1 MPTPNT
7 RPRAAAGAGGK
18 PDSVRKPA
26 ETHDLLNYRL
36 SERLGQE
43 ELATVY
49 RATHL
54 TLDRPVQVHILRRT
68 DWISASRFQL
78 AARLAARLNH
88 PNILPVVDAG
98 HDERYGDYL
107 VTPRL
112 EARSLQELLAGGPLE
127 PLLALRVFAQIS
139 AALDYLHEQGI
150 VHRDVQPA
158 NILLTPQGIAYL
170 SNFSLAGAP
179 DTPDLST

>member
-1 MPTPNT
+1 MPASNT
-7 RPRAAAGAGGK
+7 RSRSISSSTTKRSQTTAE
-18 PDSVRKPA
+18 VRELA
-26 ETHDLLNYRL
+26 NYRL
-36 SERLGQE
+36 AERVTQE

-78 AARLAARLNH
+78 AAKLAARLSH

-98 HDERYGDYL
+98 HDERYGDYM

-112 EARSLQELLAGGPLE
+112 ETRSLHELLTDG
-127 PLLALRVFAQIS
+127 
-139 AALDYLHEQGI
+139 
-150 VHRDVQPA
+150 
-158 NILLTPQGIAYL
+158 
-170 SNFSLAGAP
+170 
-179 DTPDLST
+179 

>member
-1 MPTPNT
+1 MPTSNT

-18 PDSVRKPA
+18 PDSARKPA

-36 SERLGQE
+36 AERLDQE

-68 DWISASRFQL
+68 DWISVSRFQL
-78 AARLAARLNH
+78 AARLAARLSH

-112 EARSLQELLAGGPLE
+112 ETRSLQEELTKG
-127 PLLALRVFAQIS
+127 ALDPVAALKIFAQI
-139 AALDYLHEQGI
+139 G
-150 VHRDVQPA
+150 
-158 NILLTPQGIAYL
+158 
-170 SNFSLAGAP
+170 
-179 DTPDLST
+179 

>member
-1 MPTPNT
+1 MPTPTSNA
-7 RPRAAAGAGGK
+7 RARAATGG
-18 PDSVRKPA
+18 SASQARKPA

-36 SERLGQE
+36 IERIGQE

-54 TLDRPVQVHILRRT
+54 TLDRPVEVHILRRT
-68 DWISASRFQL
+68 DWISSSRFQL
-78 AARLAARLNH
+78 AAKLAARLSH

-98 HDERYGDYL
+98 HDERYGDYM

-112 EARSLQELLAGGPLE
+112 DTRSLAEVLKAGPLDV
-127 PLLALRVFAQIS
+127 LTALKLFTQIG
-139 AALDYLHEQGI
+139 AALDYLHGQGI

-158 NILLTPQGIAYL
+158 TILLTPQGNAYL
-170 SNFSLAGAP
+170 TNFSSVSYTHLHA
-179 DTPDLST
+179 

>member
-1 MPTPNT
+1 MPMPNA
-7 RPRAAAGAGGK
+7 RARAATGSEDVPNGA
-18 PDSVRKPA
+18 RKP
-26 ETHDLLNYRL
+26 THDLLNYRL
-36 SERLGQE
+36 SDRLAQE

-68 DWISASRFQL
+68 DWISVSRFQL
-78 AARLAARLNH
+78 AARLAARLSH

-112 EARSLQELLAGGPLE
+112 DARALQDLLLGGPVE
-127 PLLALRVFAQIS
+127 PLLALRVFAQIG
-139 AALDYLHEQGI
+139 AALDDLHE
-150 VHRDVQPA
+150 
-158 NILLTPQGIAYL
+158 
-170 SNFSLAGAP
+170 
-179 DTPDLST
+179 

>member
-18 PDSVRKPA
+18 TDSTRKPA

-36 SERLGQE
+36 AERLDQE
-43 ELATVY
+43 ELATG
-49 RATHL
+49 
-54 TLDRPVQVHILRRT
+54 
-68 DWISASRFQL
+68 
-78 AARLAARLNH
+78 LAARLNH

-112 EARSLQELLAGGPLE
+112 ETRSLQAQLANGPLD
-127 PLLALRVFAQIS
+127 PLLALRIFSQIGG
-139 AALDYLHEQGI
+139 AIDYLHAQGV

-158 NILLTPQGIAYL
+158 N
-170 SNFSLAGAP
+170 
-179 DTPDLST
+179 